1 MKTDLK
7 ETVARQIKNSGRV
20 VVLGVGSGL
29 MQDDAAGI
37 TVSENLKKKLGEG
50 NSGFRIYTGYTTP
63 ENFIKNITDFNPGLV
78 VIIDAADLK
87 LPPGSCDTIPPEKIA
102 DLSPGTHRLSLIMMI
117 KYLKEV
123 INPEFTVLA
132 IQYQS
137 LEFNRKMTKEVKTS
151 TRKVSA
157 FLCKMFKNRESPA
170 L

>member
-1 MKTDLK
+1 MKADLK
-7 ETVARQIKNSGRV
+7 ETVARQIKNSGRI
-20 VVLGVGSGL
+20 VVLGVGSEL

-63 ENFIKNITDFNPGLV
+63 ENFTKNITDFNPGLV

-87 LPPGSCDTIPPEKIA
+87 LPPGSYTTVPPEKIA
-102 DLSPGTHRLSLIMMI
+102 GLSPGTHKLSLIMMI

-123 INPEFTVLA
+123 ISPEFAVIA

-137 LEFNRKMTKEVKTS
+137 LEFNGKMTKEVKTA